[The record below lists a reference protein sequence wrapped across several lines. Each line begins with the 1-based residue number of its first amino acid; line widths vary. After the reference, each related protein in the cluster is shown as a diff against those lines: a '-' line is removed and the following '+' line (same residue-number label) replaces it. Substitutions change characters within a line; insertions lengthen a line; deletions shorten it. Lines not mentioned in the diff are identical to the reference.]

1 MELGLNRAAV
11 LQTLGAPIV
20 AQETQGGAVDT
31 VLVEG
36 RRMRWLLC
44 FFLVGCG
51 GTSVD
56 CEAGEHRSGDGCA
69 PDRVFDQADSG
80 GGSDTAES

>member
-1 MELGLNRAAV
+1 
-11 LQTLGAPIV
+11 
-20 AQETQGGAVDT
+20 
-31 VLVEG
+31 
-36 RRMRWLLC
+36 MRWLLC